1 MYKIIVT
8 FVRTWQSSCPLISFP
23 VMRIASTKNVFL
35 TVNNYIIFNGLM
47 IKISLSSNQNIM
59 QLFVI

>member
-23 VMRIASTKNVFL
+23 VHVMRIASTKNNVFL
-35 TVNNYIIFNGLM
+35 TVNNYIIFYIL
-47 IKISLSSNQNIM
+47 
-59 QLFVI
+59 